1 MNGRTPDTVL
11 NCPSSVNAYGLVIRN
26 AEKEQLGPISFAT
39 AFAHSCNTAFIN
51 LELSL
56 PKGSVTRAAQLF
68 GFDGSQPLP
77 IASVGGSF
85 PPPGDAAE
93 GAAAAIGQA
102 KVIASPL
109 HMASVAAAVAA
120 GQWRRPYVVGGPEV
134 THPLPPDVAANLRS
148 FMAGVV
154 QNGTAAGA
162 GLPPGTYGKTGT
174 AEFGNDDPPQTHAWF
189 VGFRGDVAFAVVVDG
204 GGVGGAV
211 AAPVAARF
219 LRLLG

>member
-1 MNGRTPDTVL
+1 
-11 NCPSSVNAYGLVIRN
+11 
-26 AEKEQLGPISFAT
+26 
-39 AFAHSCNTAFIN
+39 
-51 LELSL
+51 
-56 PKGSVTRAAQLF
+56 
-68 GFDGSQPLP
+68 
-77 IASVGGSF
+77 
-85 PPPGDAAE
+85 
-93 GAAAAIGQA
+93 
-102 KVIASPL
+102 
-109 HMASVAAAVAA
+109 
-120 GQWRRPYVVGGPEV
+120 
-134 THPLPPDVAANLRS
+134 LPPDVAANLRS

-204 GGVGGAV
+204 GGFGGEV